1 MKNTVYIARHG
12 ETIWNVEKRV
22 QGESNSPLT
31 VKGLRQRRALYLSL
45 KDINIDKIYTS
56 ALTRAIETAAP
67 IAYDLGIRPTAV
79 AALNELS
86 FGLLEGE
93 LIDEKDPWAEEVW
106 NWWLQDPFNQRI
118 PGGGES
124 YRDLK
129 NRIESF
135 FNQYQKSWNNLTV
148 LIVGHVCINR
158 LIVGH
163 LAGLP
168 LEESIKVDQNN
179 DTVYRVDVTQGDSG
193 KVFRIKTALNGNS
206 EGNWLPG
213 FQPETNLDVAHHLNI
228 AKNRGSG

>member
-1 MKNTVYIARHG
+1 VKNTVYIARHG
-12 ETIWNVEKRV
+12 QTAWNVQKRI

-45 KDINIDKIYTS
+45 KDKNIDKIYTS

-67 IAYDLGIRPTAV
+67 IAYDLGITPTAD

-93 LIDEKDPWAEEVW
+93 LIDKKDPWAEEIW

-124 YRDLK
+124 YQDLK

-135 FNQYQKSWNNLTV
+135 FSQYQESWNNLTV
-148 LIVGHVCINR
+148 LIVGHACINR

-168 LEESIKVDQNN
+168 LEESIKIDQNN
-179 DTVYRVDVTQGDSG
+179 DTIYRVDIPQNGSG
-193 KVFRIKTALNGNS
+193 KVFRIRTAPDGNS
-206 EGNWLPG
+206 EENWQLG

-228 AKNRGSG
+228 AKNRDSG